1 LQNERMSEDTATRD
15 GQNVALVHE
24 QLRRAILA
32 GDIPPGQATSQI
44 VLARELG
51 VGRTPLR
58 EALRMLQHEGLVLSQ
73 PNRRVR
79 IAEVSVEDLE
89 ELYVA
94 RIALESVAVRLTV
107 PKLAPEDIAVFEGL
121 MAQMDSLVELGS
133 HAINTAHYAFHAGF
147 VKGAGERPAVLMA
160 QLFDHAERYRRI
172 YAATAPDQWPKRRA
186 EHRAILDA
194 AKSGDGDATA
204 DALAIHYVRTA
215 KLVAA
220 GLDPDYELERLRATL
235 AAVAPGAAAE
245 FDQPGLGGRA
255 D

>member
-1 LQNERMSEDTATRD
+1 MSEDTATRD

-79 IAEVSVEDLE
+79 IAELSVVDLE

-94 RIALESVAVRLTV
+94 RIALEAVATRLTI
-107 PKLAPEDIAVFEGL
+107 PALTPEDIAILEGL
-121 MAQMDSLVELGS
+121 MAQMDSLIELGS
-133 HAINTAHYAFHAGF
+133 NAAILTAHHAFHAGF

-172 YAATAPDQWPKRRA
+172 YAASAPDQWPLRRA

-194 AKSGDGDATA
+194 AKTGDADKTA
-204 DALAIHYVRTA
+204 DALAVHYIRTA
-215 KLVAA
+215 RLVAA
-220 GLDPDYELERLRATL
+220 GLDPDYELTRLRATL
-235 AAVAPGAAAE
+235 AAVAPGALAE
-245 FDQPGLGGRA
+245 FDQPVLGGGA

>member
-1 LQNERMSEDTATRD
+1 MSDDTATRD

-79 IAEVSVEDLE
+79 IAELSVVDLE

-94 RIALESVAVRLTV
+94 RIALEAVAARLTV
-107 PKLAPEDIAVFEGL
+107 PSLTPEDIALLEGV
-121 MAQMDSLVELGS
+121 MAQMDSLIELGS
-133 HAINTAHYAFHAGF
+133 SAAIIDAHLAFHAGF

-160 QLFDHAERYRRI
+160 QLHDHAERYRRI
-172 YAATAPDQWPKRRA
+172 FAASAPDRWPLRRA

-194 AKSGDGDATA
+194 AKNGDADGTA
-204 DALAIHYVRTA
+204 DALAVHSVRTA
-215 KLVAA
+215 RLVAA
-220 GLDPDYELERLRATL
+220 GLDPDHELTRLRATL
-235 AAVAPGAAAE
+235 AAVAPGAVAE
-245 FDQPGLGGRA
+245 FDNPVVGGGA